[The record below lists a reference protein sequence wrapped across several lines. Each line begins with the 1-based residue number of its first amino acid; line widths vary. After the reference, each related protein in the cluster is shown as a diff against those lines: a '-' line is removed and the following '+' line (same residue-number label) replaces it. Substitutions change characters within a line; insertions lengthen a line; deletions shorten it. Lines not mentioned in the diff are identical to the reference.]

1 MMYDEHQEQRRPPQP
16 LTPDQINTYHRDGIL
31 VVHDLLSH
39 SELLEA
45 RAGLANTLLKEN
57 GVDVCNLSTTGHN
70 LINASSTNGAGGVLD
85 IFYPDWKM
93 KIATNERLFHM
104 TCQLWKETYC
114 YSGEKGSDGILNED
128 EANSYKWHP
137 YGKFDYDRGYM
148 VRETNDCPRK
158 LLHASV
164 VLRCTFSSPQ
174 KSRPLNASLLRFVP
188 MLVH

>member
-1 MMYDEHQEQRRPPQP
+1 LITTLPLLKHTSCISYGKKAEE
-16 LTPDQINTYHRDGIL
+16 LTPDQINTYHHDGIL

-45 RAGLANTLLKEN
+45 RSGLANTLQNEY

-70 LINASSTNGAGGVLD
+70 LLAASSTHGAGGVLD

-93 KIATNERLFHM
+93 KIAMNERLFHM
-104 TCQLWKETYC
+104 TCQLWKEVYC
-114 YSGEKGSDGILNED
+114 YSSESEMNSD

-148 VRETNDCPRK
+148 VSE
-158 LLHASV
+158 
-164 VLRCTFSSPQ
+164 
-174 KSRPLNASLLRFVP
+174 
-188 MLVH
+188 

>member
-1 MMYDEHQEQRRPPQP
+1 MMDDEQQVRLRTQP

-39 SELLEA
+39 SELIEA
-45 RAGLANTLLKEN
+45 RSGLANTLLNEY

-85 IFYPDWKM
+85 IFYPDWKL
-93 KIATNERLFHM
+93 KIATNERLFYM

-114 YSGEKGSDGILNED
+114 CCYSSSESSEMNED
-128 EANSYKWHP
+128 ETISYKWHP

-148 VRETNDCPRK
+148 V
-158 LLHASV
+158 
-164 VLRCTFSSPQ
+164 
-174 KSRPLNASLLRFVP
+174 SRD
-188 MLVH
+188 